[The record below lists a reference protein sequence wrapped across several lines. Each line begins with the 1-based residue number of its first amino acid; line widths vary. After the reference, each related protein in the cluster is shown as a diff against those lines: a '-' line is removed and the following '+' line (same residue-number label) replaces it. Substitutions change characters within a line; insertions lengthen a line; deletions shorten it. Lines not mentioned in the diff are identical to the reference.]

1 MIRGAAGFEDERTG
15 QTRLRTNTVLIAGLG
30 SPHGDDQVGW
40 AVIDRIR
47 PGLPVGM
54 SAHKLS
60 SPLDLLDRM
69 AGCDRL
75 IVIDAS
81 APSGQPGSVRRF
93 LWPCPGLADS
103 AFISTHGVG
112 LVAAL
117 RLAERLGDLPQR
129 VTIFAIEAGAIG
141 PALPLTAAARH
152 GLEVVAEAIGQE
164 LAEFAL

>member
-1 MIRGAAGFEDERTG
+1 MIQGAAGFEDEHTG
-15 QTRLRTNTVLIAGLG
+15 QLRLRNDTTFIAGLG

-40 AVIDRIR
+40 AAIDRIR
-47 PGLPVGM
+47 PGLPAGT

-60 SPLDLLDRM
+60 SALDLLDRI
-69 AGCDRL
+69 AGCNRL

-81 APSGQPGSVRRF
+81 APTGRPGAVRRYV
-93 LWPCPGLADS
+93 WPCPALAES
-103 AFISTHGVG
+103 AFVSTHGVG

-164 LAEFAL
+164 LAEIAP